1 MSRKTNQTGFA
12 AVETVIV
19 TPILILLFVIIVDF
33 GRVMYYSI
41 STASA
46 ARNAAA
52 MGSRGATYATDTTL
66 LTNLAQEDDFIT
78 DADSPISVTANSV
91 CVCASPDNS
100 NYDCALKSSCSDGFE
115 MYVDVTVTRQFSTII
130 DYPTIPSPLT
140 LSETATLRVE

>member
-52 MGSRGATYATDTTL
+52 MGSR
-66 LTNLAQEDDFIT
+66 
-78 DADSPISVTANSV
+78 
-91 CVCASPDNS
+91 
-100 NYDCALKSSCSDGFE
+100 ALPMLQIQPF
-115 MYVDVTVTRQFSTII
+115 
-130 DYPTIPSPLT
+130 
-140 LSETATLRVE
+140 

>member
-1 MSRKTNQTGFA
+1 MRNRINQTGFA

-52 MGSRGATYATDTTL
+52 MGSRVQLMPQIQHFSLTWHKKMTL
-66 LTNLAQEDDFIT
+66 L
-78 DADSPISVTANSV
+78 P
-91 CVCASPDNS
+91 
-100 NYDCALKSSCSDGFE
+100 
-115 MYVDVTVTRQFSTII
+115 TRQSNLGNCKFSLCL
-130 DYPTIPSPLT
+130 YLT
-140 LSETATLRVE
+140 RQL